1 MFETRPRGRAR
12 VRNGHTLH
20 AEATTRSAWPLD
32 QWAGLRCRRED
43 DLGPSFHRDAEGG
56 CTGSIKS
63 ASRSPSPLDDEQPL
77 GSWPPR
83 QGRRASIDR
92 PHSTTTSTRRGAS
105 PLEKCPKSATFPE
118 ARVAR
123 REDLW
128 WGVRERERERG
139 GGQAARRGEEGGR
152 AEGG

>member
-1 MFETRPRGRAR
+1 MFETRPPGRAR
-12 VRNGHTLH
+12 VRNGTHSTLGGH
-20 AEATTRSAWPLD
+20 DEESAWPLD

-92 PHSTTTSTRRGAS
+92 PHSTTTSTRLPLSKSVRKVQHFLKQGEKILKIPPAS
-105 PLEKCPKSATFPE
+105 GIDSNPDGSIKKALKEK
-118 ARVAR
+118 
-123 REDLW
+123 REN
-128 WGVRERERERG
+128 ER
-139 GGQAARRGEEGGR
+139 
-152 AEGG
+152 